1 MRQVAL
7 ALPIV
12 HPRPITGRRAVREPR
27 VDDDAGGVY
36 ASPRTTTNR
45 GEDGMAKITNVAKER
60 LEAGGLAIGVG
71 LRQARTVDIAKI
83 MKTAGYDFLFI
94 DLEHSSIPLDV
105 ASQISCAAQDAG
117 ITPIVRVPGF
127 EHWQAAKALDAGAQ
141 GIVVPHVDDAE
152 QAAAMV
158 QNVRYP
164 PQGRRSFG
172 GGLPQLGFAAMPA
185 VEATAAIDAATL
197 LVVMIETPEAVD
209 NVEAIAAVPGI
220 DVLLVGTNDLCLAM
234 GIPGQVDH
242 PRVAEAYERI
252 LAACRANGRHAGLGG
267 VYHPPLMERYLAMG
281 FRFVLAGSDLSL
293 MMAAASERAAV
304 VRAMERR

>member
-1 MRQVAL
+1 
-7 ALPIV
+7 
-12 HPRPITGRRAVREPR
+12 
-27 VDDDAGGVY
+27 VDGAAGAVY
-36 ASPRTTTNR
+36 ASVGTTTSR
-45 GEDGMAKITNVAKER
+45 GEDDMAGIRNVAKER
-60 LEAGGLAIGVG
+60 MEAGELAIGVG

-141 GIVVPHVDDAE
+141 GIVVPHVDTAG

-164 PQGRRSFG
+164 PVGSRSLG
-172 GGLPQLGFAAMPA
+172 GGLPQLGFAAVPA
-185 VEATAAIDAATL
+185 AQATAAVDAATL

-209 NVEAIAAVPGI
+209 NVEAIAAVDGI

-252 LAACRANGRHAGLGG
+252 LAACQANGRHAGLGG
-267 VYHPPLMERYLAMG
+267 VYQPPLMERYLAMG